1 MKTYLKIVDYINKIV
16 GYILGVMIGTMSILI
31 LLQIFT
37 RFIINYP
44 LHWTEELARY
54 LMIYGVFLGAALALR
69 YNRLI
74 SIEAVAQALPPKMQ
88 ILLKKVVMVITII
101 FALILVVQGTEITST
116 INSQT
121 SAGLGIS
128 MSIPYLA
135 IPLGAVLLIINALA
149 VLIDG
154 GKNHREES
162 EEATW
167 Q

>member
-1 MKTYLKIVDYINKIV
+1 MKAYLKLVDLINKIV
-16 GYILGVMIGTMSILI
+16 GYILGVIIGTMSILI

-37 RFIINYP
+37 RFVINYP

-88 ILLKKVVMVITII
+88 SLLKKVVMVITII
-101 FALILVVQGTEITST
+101 FALVLVIQGIEITST
-116 INSQT
+116 INNQT
-121 SAGLGIS
+121 SAGLGIP

-135 IPLGAVLLIINALA
+135 IPSGAILIIINAFA
-149 VLIDG
+149 VIFDG